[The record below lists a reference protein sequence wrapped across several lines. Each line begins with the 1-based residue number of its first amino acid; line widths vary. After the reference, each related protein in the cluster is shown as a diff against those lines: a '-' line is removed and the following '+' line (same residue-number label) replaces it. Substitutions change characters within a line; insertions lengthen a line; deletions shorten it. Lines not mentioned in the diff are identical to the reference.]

1 MSNSWPAGI
10 PETLWNYRL
19 LQEQIAPQIPM
30 MGIYIAP
37 QFLYSFAIGCAFIGY
52 FAWDRFKKRR
62 TETDAFNLRIMK
74 EVGVAE
80 LGGTGALRR
89 AYLLYVTTLMALY
102 VAMTFFG
109 KLIFQTLNTLNVAGI
124 QVDST
129 SLKFD
134 SPQWPLL
141 LAFGLAGLAPLVMP
155 LRVAED
161 WLFARAYRAVGIPV
175 RIQQTTR
182 NFVDILDSYAD
193 ELAAPKGSAGDAP
206 PARAGSSL
214 AQELERKRHYVRH
227 RLAGTWAE
235 AVLDSWA
242 KEDETLAVFSELLL
256 LVDWAKGGRGSWPG
270 PEVSDEVRKLEQTLV
285 GEAET
290 LLGSF
295 LDQLEPQEKKSSDKA
310 LAQRKVR
317 LAGYV
322 RDALVLRNEF
332 LAVLAVYAE
341 RDPTYVGTEEESATA
356 EPGKDTATS
365 RRITVRPALRE
376 LLGKATPPN
385 QAGSG
390 PEGGLLLCLVPVF
403 LLYAIFTW
411 QGSHPAIS
419 QSADPSNWRTVLAT
433 AGFET
438 LKVVAIVWLPLVAAF
453 AVRQMYYDRGAWA
466 RSAVGQ
472 DRSAWTE
479 QRVVT
484 TSIATAIAVV
494 GLVGVAL
501 LQSFLIAPSVARF
514 QSLLFSGGLPTILF
528 LPTLAL
534 VSVPIVHAAIW
545 GADVRARGDSSSWIG
560 MLCAACVIAALAG
573 QIAFW
578 FGDFKTC
585 TGDAGTFLLDMF
597 SPGCFKYYG
606 GLDFFIYPVL
616 GFLATAVFGTSS
628 RSELAAHRA
637 ERRLGPRDASGL
649 AATALTVLLLA
660 TGTFAASQAA
670 LADDGKNKTTVRI
683 GFRIDAEPFSYRY
696 DPERLRTSPPA
707 HQRQYGGFIADIC
720 YYIFD
725 QGNYQIDQIPVTAVD
740 RFSKL
745 KDDEIDVL
753 CDPVTLRY
761 SEPDRAEA
769 GAFSPIVFAST
780 VTYLENRKRD
790 RQNNVFIAYVANTTA
805 NLVVKHACDI
815 DLITAIPYDQRS
827 HLPMMCATAEAL
839 RQIEDLRL
847 RGSSAADPD
856 VAKAAQALAA
866 ATKNEH
872 LFAADEVKGSKPAD
886 RKRKQDLASLWES
899 REMEASR
906 IAADC
911 RRDGCSWSQV
921 GDRLQGIVQ
930 KLGPSCGDLD
940 LPSVQQDKPGVA
952 QEASLPNLVA
962 QQKDE
967 KDLLTRFTHYRFC
980 PQATHDA
987 AIRWM
992 CERRF
997 GDPAKESLVYLG
1009 DRDIIL
1015 GKLRSWNNANPKCV
1029 VTNEN
1034 GAESLTYEPYA
1045 IMVSDKADNAFALL
1059 KQVQRRVHDFFSFRS
1074 RARAVFDTYFPQTT
1088 GISPTLAYLFLLN
1101 ATEEERDFLYPTPE
1115 AAGQKEN
1122 GSGGPAADPGLTS
1135 QAGPARTDVA
1145 ANPRRRRGGASGGR
1159 ARPRSASRRSAGC
1172 RATSRGTP
1180 PARR

>member
-1 MSNSWPAGI
+1 MSNSWPTGI

-19 LQEQIAPQIPM
+19 LQEQVAPQIPM
-30 MGIYIAP
+30 MGIFIAP
-37 QFLYSFAIGCAFIGY
+37 QFLYSFALGCAFIGY

-62 TETDAFNLRIMK
+62 TETGAFSLRIMK
-74 EVGVAE
+74 EVGVAQ

-109 KLIFQTLNTLNVAGI
+109 KLILETLNNLNVAGI
-124 QVDST
+124 QVDSA

-182 NFVDILDSYAD
+182 NFVDILDGYAD
-193 ELAAPKGSAGDAP
+193 ELGAPGLAADTPL
-206 PARAGSSL
+206 PAQTAASL
-214 AQELERKRHYVRH
+214 AQELERKRRYMLR
-227 RLAGTWAE
+227 RLSRTWAQ
-235 AVLDSWA
+235 AMLDSWA

-270 PEVSDEVRKLEQTLV
+270 PEVSDEVRKLEQKLV
-285 GEAET
+285 TEAEA
-290 LLGSF
+290 LINGF
-295 LDQLEPQEKKSSDKA
+295 LDQLEPQERKSSDKT

-322 RDALVLRNEF
+322 NDALTLRNEF

-341 RDPTYVGTEEESATA
+341 RDPTYVGTEDDSVAV
-356 EPGKDTATS
+356 EPDKADAATS

-411 QGSHPAIS
+411 RGLHPAIA
-419 QSADPSNWRTVLAT
+419 QSADPSNWRTVVAT
-433 AGFET
+433 AGVET
-438 LKVVAIVWLPLVAAF
+438 LRVVAIVWLPLVAAF
-453 AVRQMYYDRGAWA
+453 AVRQMYYDRGTWA
-466 RSAVGQ
+466 RSAAGR

-484 TSIATAIAVV
+484 ISIATAIAVL

-514 QSLLFSGGLPTILF
+514 QSLLFAGGLPTILY
-528 LPTLAL
+528 LPTLAM
-534 VSVPIVHAAIW
+534 VSVPIVHAAIC
-545 GADVRARGDSSSWIG
+545 GADIRAGGHSSSWIG
-560 MLCAACVIAALAG
+560 VLCGACVIAALGG

-578 FGDFKTC
+578 FGEFSTC

-616 GFLATAVFGTSS
+616 GFLAAAVFGTSS
-628 RSELAAHRA
+628 KSELAAHRA
-637 ERRLGPRDASGL
+637 GQPGRRTASGV
-649 AATALTVLLLA
+649 AATAVTFLALA
-660 TGTFAASQAA
+660 TATLAASQAV
-670 LADDGKNKTTVRI
+670 LADEVRKVRV
-683 GFRIDAEPFSYRY
+683 GFRVDAEPFSYRY
-696 DPERLRTSPPA
+696 DPERLLPTPA
-707 HQRQYGGFIADIC
+707 DLHKRQYAGFVADIC

-725 QGNYQIDQIPVTAVD
+725 HGSYVIDQVAVD
-740 RFSKL
+740 ADNRFNKL
-745 KDDEIDVL
+745 KNGEIEVL

-761 SEPDRAEA
+761 SEPDRAQA

-790 RQNNVFIAYVANTTA
+790 RRSNVFIAYVANTTA
-805 NLVVKHACDI
+805 NQVVRHACDI
-815 DLITAIPYDQRS
+815 DLTTAIPYDQRR

-847 RGSSAADPD
+847 RDGTPPAKD
-856 VAKAAQALAA
+856 VARAAQALAA
-866 ATKNEH
+866 AMSDEH
-872 LFAADEVKGSKPAD
+872 SFAADEVKDAEAPD
-886 RKRKQDLASLWES
+886 RRRKQSLASLWES
-899 REMEASR
+899 REIEAR
-906 IAADC
+906 KVETDC
-911 RRDGCSWSQV
+911 QDGCSWSEVQV
-921 GDRLQGIVQ
+921 QLEKIEQ
-930 KLGPSCGDLD
+930 KLGPSCRDLATGQRD
-940 LPSVQQDKPGVA
+940 HAAEPAEEVLLPSVKAQQQDDR
-952 QEASLPNLVA
+952 Q
-962 QQKDE
+962 
-967 KDLLTRFTHYRFC
+967 LLSDFIHYRFC
-980 PQATHDA
+980 PQRNHADA
-987 AIRWM
+987 IEWM
-992 CERRF
+992 CKRRF
-997 GDPAKESLVYLG
+997 GESTRESLVYLG

-1015 GKLRSWNNANPKCV
+1015 GKLRTWNNANPRCV

-1045 IMVSDKADNAFALL
+1045 IMVSDKADDAFALL
-1059 KQVQRRVHDFFSFRS
+1059 KHVQRRVHEFFSFRS
-1074 RARAVFDTYFPQTT
+1074 RARAAFDTYFPPST

-1101 ATEEERDFLYPTPE
+1101 ATEEERDFLYPTPDPSQ
-1115 AAGQKEN
+1115 QKK
-1122 GSGGPAADPGLTS
+1122 GSGAAAPDPGLMSRTL
-1135 QAGPARTDVA
+1135 QVRTDVA
-1145 ANPRRRRGGASGGR
+1145 ASPRRRGGGASGGR
-1159 ARPRSASRRSAGC
+1159 ARPRSGSRRSAGC
-1172 RATSRGTP
+1172 RATSR
-1180 PARR
+1180 